1 MKMPRRNHSVAFKTR
16 VALEALRGAKT
27 LAELAAHDDVY
38 PHEFTKNRRKFDH
51 EMPDLPARR
60 A

>member
-1 MKMPRRNHSVAFKTR
+1 MKMPRRDHSVAFKTR

-27 LAELAAHDDVY
+27 LAELAAHRVY
-38 PHEFTKNRRKFDH
+38 FHKLIKNPRKFDH
-51 EMPDLPARR
+51 GMPDLPARR

>member
-1 MKMPRRNHSVAFKTR
+1 MKLSRRNHSVAIKTR
-16 VALEALRGAKT
+16 VALEDLRGEKT
-27 LAELAAHDDVY
+27 LAELAAHRVY
-38 PHEFTKNRRKFDH
+38 SHKFTKNPRKVDH